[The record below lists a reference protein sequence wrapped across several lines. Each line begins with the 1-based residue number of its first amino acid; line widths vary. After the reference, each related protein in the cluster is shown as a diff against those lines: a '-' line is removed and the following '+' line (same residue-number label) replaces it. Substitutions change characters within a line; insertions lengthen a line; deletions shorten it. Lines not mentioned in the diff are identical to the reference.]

1 MMRRGQADAPAGRH
15 GGFSIGTAEHEP
27 GAAST
32 ALLNTSSSSSLPP
45 KDQRETFAAEKQCFY
60 FNFNMSLKL
69 HFYTHTLTHDE
80 GSTLHGDCSHCEG
93 EALNLADCL
102 HLVRQ

>member
-1 MMRRGQADAPAGRH
+1 MGRGQADAPAGRH
-15 GGFSIGTAEHEP
+15 GGRSIGTAEHEP
-27 GAAST
+27 GATST
-32 ALLNTSSSSSLPP
+32 ALLNASSSSSSLPP
-45 KDQRETFAAEKQCFY
+45 KDQRETFAAEKQYFC
-60 FNFNMSLKL
+60 FNFNMFLKL

-102 HLVRQ
+102 HLVQQ